1 MLFFKVFVVV
11 FQSFRCCFS
20 KFSLL
25 FFKVFLVFFF
35 KVFLVLNK
43 LNFVSSKL
51 LVGTNCNTSFF
62 SD

>member
-25 FFKVFLVFFF
+25 FFKVFLVVFQSFPCF
-35 KVFLVLNK
+35 KQVELCLK
-43 LNFVSSKL
+43 
-51 LVGTNCNTSFF
+51 
-62 SD
+62 